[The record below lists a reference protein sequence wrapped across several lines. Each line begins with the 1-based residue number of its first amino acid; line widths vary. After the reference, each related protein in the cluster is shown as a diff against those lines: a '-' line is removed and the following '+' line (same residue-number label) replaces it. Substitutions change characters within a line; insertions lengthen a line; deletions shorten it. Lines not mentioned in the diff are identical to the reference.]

1 MIAADLWTKL
11 KNTKK
16 PILLYGIGNGAD
28 KIYSE
33 LTANGI
39 KISGVFS
46 TAGFVR
52 NKTVYGFSLTDY
64 DTAKKL
70 FPEMIVL
77 VCFGSNRQEVFKE
90 IKRISAEQELY
101 FPDVPVYEKDIFNL
115 SYAQKNKD
123 KLLWVYSH
131 LADGI
136 SRKTFENTVMYKLT
150 GECDYLYSCEVSPD
164 EPYESFLKLDSN
176 ETYLDLGAYNGD
188 TVEDFIKRVS
198 DYSEIIAVEPN
209 PRSFRKLSEN
219 TTGIQK
225 IALFNKYISDSKKF
239 IEISQG
245 KGRGTCAKKGGIT
258 VETDYVDSLA
268 CGKNITFLKADVE
281 GEEISMLNGAKNTII
296 SNKPKMQIACY
307 HKSDDLWT
315 IPEAVFN
322 IRSDYKLYMRHFPYL
337 PAWDTNYYF
346 I

>member
-1 MIAADLWTKL
+1 MTADLWTKL
-11 KNTKK
+11 KSATK
-16 PILLYGIGNGAD
+16 PIMLYGIGNGAD

-39 KISGVFS
+39 KINGVFS

-52 NKTVYGFSLTDY
+52 DKIIYGFPLTDY
-64 DTAKKL
+64 DTAKKQH
-70 FPEMIVL
+70 PEMIVL
-77 VCFGSNRQEVFKE
+77 VCFGSNRKEVFEE
-90 IKRISAEQELY
+90 INRISAEQELY

-115 SYAQKNKD
+115 YYAKKHKEQ
-123 KLLWVYSH
+123 LIWVYSH
-131 LADGI
+131 LADDL

-150 GECDYLYSCEVSPD
+150 GECDYLYNCQVSPD
-164 EPYESFLKLDSN
+164 EPYKTFIKLNND

-188 TVEDFIKRVS
+188 TVEEFISRVNG
-198 DYSEIIAVEPN
+198 YSEIIAVEPN
-209 PRSFRKLSEN
+209 QRSFKKLCEN
-219 TTGIQK
+219 TANIKK
-225 IALFNKYISDSKKF
+225 ITLINKYISDSKKI

-245 KGRGTCAKKGGIT
+245 KGRGTCAKKGGIS
-258 VETDYVDSLA
+258 VEADCVDSIVSE
-268 CGKNITFLKADVE
+268 KNITFLKADVE
-281 GEEISMLNGAKNTII
+281 GEEISMLKGAKNTII
-296 SNKPKMQIACY
+296 ATKPKLQIACY

-315 IPEAVFN
+315 IPETIFN